1 MSLRERQGRKEAY
14 VFGIGDT
21 EFFLIVLFAFLMF
34 GPDKLPGMGRT
45 IGRALRQF
53 RTAQEGMS
61 KVVQSEIID
70 PIQNVADTPKGKA
83 AARSQAEDEDLTEEE
98 VAAAKPQETFAERR
112 ARLAKERAAK
122 EQKKGAAG
130 AEAEKVAD
138 AGEGTSE
145 EDEAANQT
153 PAAEPEQ
160 PEMDPTSVAAL
171 YGLDD
176 DEADEDEA
184 ANAAGADTDA
194 ADSDSDADVD
204 TDTDSDPDADT
215 DSDTDTDADTDA
227 DADSDADAPAKSDEE
242 DA

>member
-122 EQKKGAAG
+122 EQKKVAVGTE
-130 AEAEKVAD
+130 AEKVADEKVAD

-176 DEADEDEA
+176 DEDDGDEA
-184 ANAAGADTDA
+184 ANAAGADADA
-194 ADSDSDADVD
+194 ADSGSDADVD

-215 DSDTDTDADTDA
+215 DSDADV
-227 DADSDADAPAKSDEE
+227 PAKSDEE

>member
-70 PIQNVADTPKGKA
+70 PIQNIADTPKGKA

-98 VAAAKPQETFAERR
+98 VAAAKPRETFAERR

-122 EQKKGAAG
+122 EQKKVAVGT
-130 AEAEKVAD
+130 EAEKDAD

-145 EDEAANQT
+145 EDKATNQT

-176 DEADEDEA
+176 DEDDGDEA
-184 ANAAGADTDA
+184 ADAAGADADA
-194 ADSDSDADVD
+194 AGSDSDADVD

-215 DSDTDTDADTDA
+215 DTDADT
-227 DADSDADAPAKSDEE
+227 DSDADAPAKSDEE

>member
-122 EQKKGAAG
+122 EQKKAAAG
-130 AEAEKVAD
+130 TEAEK
-138 AGEGTSE
+138 
-145 EDEAANQT
+145 
-153 PAAEPEQ
+153 
-160 PEMDPTSVAAL
+160 
-171 YGLDD
+171 
-176 DEADEDEA
+176 DEDEA
-184 ANAAGADTDA
+184 ADAAGADADA
-194 ADSDSDADVD
+194 ADFDSDADVD
-204 TDTDSDPDADT
+204 TDSDSDSDA
-215 DSDTDTDADTDA
+215 DADTDA
-227 DADSDADAPAKSDEE
+227 EADTDADAPAKSDEE

>member
-61 KVVQSEIID
+61 KVVQSEIIE
-70 PIQNVADTPKGKA
+70 PIQNAADTPKGKA

-122 EQKKGAAG
+122 EQKKVAAG
-130 AEAEKVAD
+130 TEAEKDADERGAD
-138 AGEGTSE
+138 AGEGASE
-145 EDEAANQT
+145 ENEAANQT
-153 PAAEPEQ
+153 PAAEPEH
-160 PEMDPTSVAAL
+160 PEKDPLSVAAL

-176 DEADEDEA
+176 DEDDGDEA
-184 ANAAGADTDA
+184 ANAAGADADA

-215 DSDTDTDADTDA
+215 DSD
-227 DADSDADAPAKSDEE
+227 ADAPAKSDEE

>member
-122 EQKKGAAG
+122 EQKKVAAG
-130 AEAEKVAD
+130 TEAEKDAD

-145 EDEAANQT
+145 EDKATNQT

-176 DEADEDEA
+176 DEDDEDEA
-184 ANAAGADTDA
+184 ADAAGADADA

-215 DSDTDTDADTDA
+215 DTDADT
-227 DADSDADAPAKSDEE
+227 DSDADAPAKSDEE

>member
-122 EQKKGAAG
+122 EQKKVAAG
-130 AEAEKVAD
+130 TEAEKDADEKGID

-145 EDEAANQT
+145 ENKAANQT

-160 PEMDPTSVAAL
+160 PEQDPTSVAAL

-176 DEADEDEA
+176 DEDLDERGRGRVDDDRRHDDAHDDDGEA
-184 ANAAGADTDA
+184 TPQLAQVVEQRHARG
-194 ADSDSDADVD
+194 SDGH
-204 TDTDSDPDADT
+204 
-215 DSDTDTDADTDA
+215 
-227 DADSDADAPAKSDEE
+227 
-242 DA
+242 

>member
-98 VAAAKPQETFAERR
+98 VAAAKPAETFAERR
-112 ARLAKERAAK
+112 ARLAAEKAAAAGK
-122 EQKKGAAG
+122 AAG
-130 AEAEKVAD
+130 AAAGTDADSDADAD
-138 AGEGTSE
+138 AGEGTAE
-145 EDEAANQT
+145 GAAA
-153 PAAEPEQ
+153 PAEPEK
-160 PEMDPTSVAAL
+160 PEPAPTSVAAL

-176 DEADEDEA
+176 DDEDDDDVVADASA
-184 ANAAGADTDA
+184 AESAG
-194 ADSDSDADVD
+194 
-204 TDTDSDPDADT
+204 
-215 DSDTDTDADTDA
+215 DA
-227 DADSDADAPAKSDEE
+227 DADSDADAPATTNDEE

>member
-122 EQKKGAAG
+122 EQKKVAAG
-130 AEAEKVAD
+130 TEAEKGID

-145 EDEAANQT
+145 EDKAANQT

-160 PEMDPTSVAAL
+160 PEQDPTSVAAL

-176 DEADEDEA
+176 DEDDEDEA
-184 ANAAGADTDA
+184 ADAAGADAA

-204 TDTDSDPDADT
+204 TDS
-215 DSDTDTDADTDA
+215 DSDTDAGADADTDA
-227 DADSDADAPAKSDEE
+227 PTKSDEE

>member
-122 EQKKGAAG
+122 EQKKVAAG
-130 AEAEKVAD
+130 TEAEKGID

-145 EDEAANQT
+145 EDKAANQT

-160 PEMDPTSVAAL
+160 PEQDPTSVAAL

-176 DEADEDEA
+176 DEDDEDEA
-184 ANAAGADTDA
+184 ADAAGADAA

-204 TDTDSDPDADT
+204 TDS
-215 DSDTDTDADTDA
+215 DSDTDAGAGADTDA
-227 DADSDADAPAKSDEE
+227 PTKSDEE